1 MPTGPMKHIKAKL
14 DRLIQKLKEDEV
26 ARKKFKGKRAGNK
39 EAACAKMPSSIEG
52 MNPELQ
58 AIEKMFTPNHAGDL
72 DEAAALGYMRQAVFL
87 QRN

>member
-1 MPTGPMKHIKAKL
+1 
-14 DRLIQKLKEDEV
+14 
-26 ARKKFKGKRAGNK
+26 
-39 EAACAKMPSSIEG
+39 

-58 AIEKMFTPNHAGDL
+58 AIEKMFTPNNEDDL

>member
-1 MPTGPMKHIKAKL
+1 MKTVKAKL

-26 ARKKFKGKRAGNK
+26 ARKKFRGKRQVTK
-39 EAACAKMPSSIEG
+39 EAACSKVPAAIEG

-58 AIEKMFTPNHAGDL
+58 AIEKMFTPNQGGDL